1 MPTSFLKKSHDFSKI
16 AFRRVSDWLDHS
28 LRRNPLVA
36 VCAFAMTGITYLDGQ
51 NPAIGV
57 AAVLLLTALFG
68 MALRKQRTLLP
79 IAVAS
84 LLGWIAFAWLHAA
97 NLRTIHSF
105 PLADALHTE
114 DGIEIEGAGWIASR
128 TLSGKRSTS
137 GTLELTSLELGGKT
151 IPCRHRVPVW
161 FQKPDLEIEY
171 GDTIQF
177 SGLLRPLESAVAPGG
192 FDPKAFYFR
201 QSGSLARVEIR
212 AGDSLA
218 VQEEKNGSSLIAFS
232 QRLRD
237 RMEEAL
243 AVGLSEKD
251 ESYARLIAAM
261 SLGAR
266 ENSPEELEDLFRR
279 SGTMHIFA
287 VSGLHVG
294 IVAGLL
300 MAVALFFRLPKR
312 YAVFVVI
319 PLVLFYAILTGL
331 RPSAVR
337 AAIMLCILLAAF
349 AFKERPRLVNS
360 LALAGLL
367 ILWFDTQQLFLPGF
381 QLSFAVL
388 LCIGLFAEPVRKFFA
403 KPWLS
408 DPYIPKTLLQPAQR
422 WRDHAVTVSTA
433 LLALSVVSW
442 MGSLG
447 LLTWHFQSFSPVG
460 VLANL
465 FLVPLAGV
473 IVTFAAAALASF
485 GLKMLWLTS
494 LLNKLTVGVAVV
506 LTATAQFFASLP
518 GAHRHSGEFFD
529 QAPDANSVT
538 LDVMGERSE
547 GAALL
552 SFPNHH
558 TKGRSFWMID
568 SGGPRT
574 YQRQMLPTLR
584 SRGINRIDAVILSHG
599 DVGHI
604 GAVPEVLTHFRPGM
618 MLEPQADNRSSAYPR
633 IREVANSLSIPTHP
647 LTAGQRI
654 RTDQLETPV
663 QFHVIAPDGS
673 NEGRI
678 ADDRVLVMKMEVYD
692 WTVLMTFD
700 AGFETEKTLIQSGV
714 NLKSDVWIRGQHLES
729 PSGLARFVE
738 AVDPK
743 IVLSSNAGFPSSQR
757 IPEIFREM
765 LQQRSATLLT
775 LDQSGVLTLEIKQD
789 RLTVFSHQQRE
800 TVADLRNR

>member
-1 MPTSFLKKSHDFSKI
+1 M
-16 AFRRVSDWLDHS
+16 
-28 LRRNPLVA
+28 A
-36 VCAFAMTGITYLDGQ
+36 VCAAAMAGIACFDQQ
-51 NPAIGV
+51 NPAIGLV
-57 AAVLLLTALFG
+57 AVLSLAALFG
-68 MALRKQRTLLP
+68 MAFRRERTLLP
-79 IAVAS
+79 IAIAS
-84 LLGWIAFAWLHAA
+84 LVGMIAFAWLHAA

-105 PLADALHTE
+105 PLASAMESGDA
-114 DGIEIEGAGWIASR
+114 IEIEGEGWIASR
-128 TLSGKRSTS
+128 TISGERSTS
-137 GTLELTSLELGGKT
+137 GTLELSSLELGGKT

-177 SGLLRPLESAVAPGG
+177 SGLLRPLESASAPGG

-201 QSGSLARVEIR
+201 QSGSLARLEIR
-212 AGDSLA
+212 AGDSLTLR
-218 VQEEKNGSSLIAFS
+218 EEKNGSSLVSFS

-243 AVGLSEKD
+243 AVGLSEND

-300 MAVALFFRLPKR
+300 MALVLFFRIPKR
-312 YAVFVVI
+312 YAVLLVI
-319 PLVLFYAILTGL
+319 PLVLFYAVLTGL

-388 LCIGLFAEPVRKFFA
+388 LFIGLFAEPVRKFFA

-442 MGSLG
+442 IGSLG

-465 FLVPLAGV
+465 FLVPLAGT

-485 GLKMLWLTS
+485 GLKMVWLTS

-506 LTATAQFFASLP
+506 LTGTAQFFASLP
-518 GAHRHSGEFFD
+518 GAHRHSGEFFRN
-529 QAPDANSVT
+529 APDEKSVT
-538 LDVMGERSE
+538 LDVMGERGE
-547 GAALL
+547 GATLL
-552 SFPNHH
+552 SFPNRH
-558 TKGRSFWMID
+558 TNVRSFWMID

-574 YQRQMLPTLR
+574 YHRQMLPTLR
-584 SRGINRIDAVILSHG
+584 SRGINRLDTVVLSHG
-599 DVGHI
+599 DIGHI

-618 MLEPQADNRSSAYPR
+618 MLEPKADNRSSVYPQ
-633 IREVANSLSIPTHP
+633 ITELANSLRVPTHP

-654 RTDQLETPV
+654 RTDRFEGPV
-663 QFHVIAPDGS
+663 QFHVLAPAGN

-678 ADDRVLVMKMEVYD
+678 ADDRVLVLRMEAYD
-692 WTVLMTFD
+692 WSVLMTFD
-700 AGFETEKTLIQSGV
+700 AGFETEKALTQSGV

-729 PSGLARFVE
+729 PSGLLRFVE

-743 IVLSSNAGFPSSQR
+743 IVISSNAEFPSSQR
-757 IPEIFREM
+757 IPETFREE
-765 LQQRSATLLT
+765 LQQRNAALLT
-775 LDQSGVLTLEIKQD
+775 LDQSGVLTLDVKKGL
-789 RLTVFSHQQRE
+789 LTIFSHQERK
-800 TVADLRNR
+800 TVAELKTP